1 MRERER
7 DHGSRQLRASAA
19 VGLSITQ
26 LLNRQVH
33 GGIEAG
39 RHGERGREG
48 GRREKERERDLALRD
63 VVRVLGRHGEPALL
77 VRLCESITTTNES
90 EKVRAS
96 E

>member
-1 MRERER
+1 MVQRVKRARGRKGAWARENEMETER
-7 DHGSRQLRASAA
+7 KGGRQ
-19 VGLSITQ
+19 
-26 LLNRQVH
+26 
-33 GGIEAG
+33 AG
-39 RHGERGREG
+39 RQGERGREG